1 MKVLFSSR
9 NLKMVQQNTCR
20 EIEKQ
25 SIFVYRNVI
34 VEEGCE
40 CAMLIQAGTMQTQL
54 LVSGCL
60 QKDGNFTGVRIG
72 YYPDR

>member
-1 MKVLFSSR
+1 
-9 NLKMVQQNTCR
+9 MVQQNTCR

-40 CAMLIQAGTMQTQL
+40 CAMLIQVGTMQTQL

-60 QKDGNFTGVRIG
+60 QKDRNFTGVRIE

>member
-1 MKVLFSSR
+1 
-9 NLKMVQQNTCR
+9 MVQQNTCR

-25 SIFVYRNVI
+25 SIFVHRNVI

-60 QKDGNFTGVRIG
+60 QKDGKVTGVRIE